1 MNREVRMP
9 PENNDDLD
17 GNAPDNSP
25 VALLIIDMISDFEFK
40 DSDQLFRFVPQVAR
54 NIAALKKRANQA
66 GVPVIYVNDNY
77 GKWQS
82 DFNRL
87 VEHCLK
93 GPGRGREVVELLMPA
108 EEDYFVLKPKH
119 SGFFSTTL
127 ELLLTYLKVKTLILT
142 GVAGNIC
149 ILFTASDA
157 YIRDYTVIIP
167 PDCVASNTSARNDQ
181 ALDLMKTVLDARLI
195 VSTELDWEEGK
206 GKRRTGNSTPS
217 SH

>member
-9 PENNDDLD
+9 SEKNDDLH

-25 VALLIIDMISDFEFK
+25 VALLIIDMISNFEFK

-54 NIAALKKRANQA
+54 NVAALKKRANQA

-77 GKWQS
+77 GRWQS

-87 VEHCLK
+87 VEHCLQ
-93 GPGRGREVVELLMPA
+93 GSGRGREVVELLLPT

-119 SGFFSTTL
+119 SGFFTTTL
-127 ELLLTYLKVKTLILT
+127 ELLLTYLKVKTLVLT

-157 YIRDYTVIIP
+157 YIRDYNVIIP
-167 PDCVASNTSARNDQ
+167 PDCVASNTQEQNDQ

-195 VSTELDWEEGK
+195 VSDELGWEEGK
-206 GKRRTGNSTPS
+206 GKRRT
-217 SH
+217 

>member
-1 MNREVRMP
+1 MNREVTMP
-9 PENNDDLD
+9 PEKNDDLH

-40 DSDQLFRFVPQVAR
+40 DSDQLFRFVPQTAR
-54 NIAALKKRANQA
+54 SIAALKKRANQA

-87 VEHCLK
+87 VEHCLQ
-93 GPGRGREVVELLMPA
+93 GPGRGREVVELLLPK

-127 ELLLTYLKVKTLILT
+127 ELLLTYLKVKTLVLT

-157 YIRDYTVIIP
+157 YIRDYNVIIP
-167 PDCVASNTSARNDQ
+167 PDCVASNTPEQNDQ
-181 ALDLMKTVLDARLI
+181 ALDLMKTVLNARLI
-195 VSTELDWEEGK
+195 VSTELDWGTENGE
-206 GKRRTGNSTPS
+206 RRTENVERER
-217 SH
+217 